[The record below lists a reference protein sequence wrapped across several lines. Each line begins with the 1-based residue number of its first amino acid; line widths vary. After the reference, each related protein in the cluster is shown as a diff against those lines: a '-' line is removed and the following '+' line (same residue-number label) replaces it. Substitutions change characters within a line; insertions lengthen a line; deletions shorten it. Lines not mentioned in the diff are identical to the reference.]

1 MGRNYCDIWE
11 GMLTLWGLAARIAL
25 MRNLSEI
32 VDSLERRIRKLLQ
45 EHNILK
51 QKSQSL
57 QDELTDLQLENQ
69 RLRDHLESSEKKIQT
84 LKAANA
90 LLGSND
96 YKKETKLRING
107 LIREI
112 DQCIVQL
119 SE

>member
-1 MGRNYCDIWE
+1 MSD
-11 GMLTLWGLAARIAL
+11 LTEIVGILENRIA
-25 MRNLSEI
+25 
-32 VDSLERRIRKLLQ
+32 KLLQ
-45 EHNILK
+45 NHKKLEQK
-51 QKSQSL
+51 Q
-57 QDELTDLQLENQ
+57 EDLQEELMKLRAEKEQLQNDLQASEN
-69 RLRDHLESSEKKIQT
+69 RVQT

-96 YKKETKLRING
+96 YKKETKLKING

>member
-1 MGRNYCDIWE
+1 MSK
-11 GMLTLWGLAARIAL
+11 LTQ
-25 MRNLSEI
+25 I
-32 VDSLERRIRKLLQ
+32 VDNLENKVAKLLQ
-45 EHNILK
+45 NYKSLEQK
-51 QKSQSL
+51 QQIL
-57 QDELTDLQLENQ
+57 QDDLSKLRAEKQELQKALD
-69 RLRDHLESSEKKIQT
+69 SSENRVQT

-96 YKKETKLRING
+96 YKKETKLKINS

>member
-1 MGRNYCDIWE
+1 MSD
-11 GMLTLWGLAARIAL
+11 LT
-25 MRNLSEI
+25 EI
-32 VDSLERRIRKLLQ
+32 VGNLEDRIGKLLQ
-45 EHNILK
+45 NYKNLEQK
-51 QKSQSL
+51 QQTLQEELTTLRIEKQEL
-57 QDELTDLQLENQ
+57 QDNLQVSEN
-69 RLRDHLESSEKKIQT
+69 RIQT

-96 YKKETKLRING
+96 YKKETKLKING

>member
-1 MGRNYCDIWE
+1 MSN
-11 GMLTLWGLAARIAL
+11 LTEL
-25 MRNLSEI
+25 
-32 VDSLERRIRKLLQ
+32 VDTLENKLGELLQ
-45 EHNILK
+45 KYKGLEEDHAVLLK
-51 QKSQSL
+51 EINSL
-57 QDELTDLQLENQ
+57 KVNNRELQEGLMAS
-69 RLRDHLESSEKKIQT
+69 ESKIQT

-96 YKKETKLRING
+96 FKKETKLKINS

>member
-1 MGRNYCDIWE
+1 
-11 GMLTLWGLAARIAL
+11 
-25 MRNLSEI
+25 MRNLTEI
-32 VDSLERRIRKLLQ
+32 VDSLERRIVKLLQ
-45 EHNILK
+45 QLNLYK
-51 QKSQSL
+51 QKNKSL
-57 QDELTDLQLENQ
+57 QDELTDIRLENQ
-69 RLRDHLESSEKKIQT
+69 RLKEHLESSEKRIQT

-96 YKKETKLRING
+96 HKKETKLKING

>member
-1 MGRNYCDIWE
+1 
-11 GMLTLWGLAARIAL
+11 

-32 VDSLERRIRKLLQ
+32 VDSLERRVLQVLQ
-45 EHNILK
+45 EHKILK
-51 QKSQSL
+51 QKNQTL
-57 QDELTDLQLENQ
+57 QDELAELQLENQ
-69 RLRDHLESSEKKIQT
+69 RLQEHLESSEKKNQT

>member
-1 MGRNYCDIWE
+1 MSD
-11 GMLTLWGLAARIAL
+11 LT
-25 MRNLSEI
+25 EI
-32 VDSLERRIRKLLQ
+32 VGILENRIVKLLQ
-45 EHNILK
+45 KHRNLEQK
-51 QKSQSL
+51 QESL
-57 QDELTDLQLENQ
+57 QEELNELKAEKEQLQNDLQASEN
-69 RLRDHLESSEKKIQT
+69 RVQT

-96 YKKETKLRING
+96 YKKETKLKING

>member
-1 MGRNYCDIWE
+1 MSD
-11 GMLTLWGLAARIAL
+11 LT
-25 MRNLSEI
+25 EI
-32 VDSLERRIRKLLQ
+32 VDVLEDRLVKLLQ
-45 EHNILK
+45 NYKKLERK
-51 QKSQSL
+51 QQDL
-57 QDELTDLQLENQ
+57 QEELTSVKIEKEQLKNNLQASEN
-69 RLRDHLESSEKKIQT
+69 RVQT

-96 YKKETKLRING
+96 YKKETKLKING